1 MEVIKDIAFELDIE
15 ELFKTAHVA
24 PGSNDAK
31 EFSVLVD
38 RVQEIG
44 KPKAIYKESYIEAK
58 GEETVIIDG
67 VTFTSR
73 VFRRNLDKIERVFP
87 YVATCGKEVA
97 EIKIPQGDFLKEFWL
112 DTIKATLLGVS
123 RSHLNK
129 LLDRK
134 FKLGKTSIMSPGSGD
149 ATVWPIEQQA
159 ELFSLF
165 GDVEDL
171 IGVRLTN
178 SFLMLPNKSV
188 SGIRY
193 PTEIDFK
200 SCQLCHRE
208 NCEGRRAPFDQEL
221 WESMQNA

>member
-97 EIKIPQGDFLKEFWL
+97 EIKIDDLSGDEQE
-112 DTIKATLLGVS
+112 IIRQAVEQVYVVS
-123 RSHLNK
+123 RDDFNTREIAMVPENEREQFFDDLRKNYPRRWEFQNTRIAAKQGSVTDTLIEK
-129 LLDRK
+129 LMGIG
-134 FKLGKTSIMSPGSGD
+134 FK
-149 ATVWPIEQQA
+149 V
-159 ELFSLF
+159 
-165 GDVEDL
+165 
-171 IGVRLTN
+171 
-178 SFLMLPNKSV
+178 
-188 SGIRY
+188 
-193 PTEIDFK
+193 
-200 SCQLCHRE
+200 
-208 NCEGRRAPFDQEL
+208 
-221 WESMQNA
+221 